1 MELGFKVQRMNL
13 FNDLLSLYKKS
24 RGSNTPTEDYCTEC
38 LAGILRSN
46 TELLNE
52 FAETVLKIDN
62 SGKINVF
69 TQRSYRTIDGDLG
82 IVDMV
87 FESNSALCLLE
98 MKVESGEGA
107 GQLEKYQQIL
117 NERPQ
122 NGRKMYLRYCSLYID
137 NKEGYSSFKQFR
149 WADIADFLKD
159 YTIENQLIQEFY
171 QFLKENKMTGN
182 ERFNHEDLIG
192 LKVYGDI
199 ASKVHEVFSVIE
211 DELKTFGTISGG
223 INSSNRLAIFCSG
236 VIGEKWSEVLVSYDF
251 KGIRYKDEPVLAVQ
265 LFVHRKNSVYKQFV
279 EVATE
284 YYQDKKFESKDI
296 FSTNEHG
303 GHIRF
308 EKPSAMFFNEEEQ
321 LQEMARWVEN
331 KFGEVLSF
339 RNATNQLDWNFESN
353 EMIK

>member
-1 MELGFKVQRMNL
+1 
-13 FNDLLSLYKKS
+13 NDLLSLYKKS

-122 NGRKMYLRYCSLYID
+122 NGRKM
-137 NKEGYSSFKQFR
+137 
-149 WADIADFLKD
+149 
-159 YTIENQLIQEFY
+159 
-171 QFLKENKMTGN
+171 
-182 ERFNHEDLIG
+182 
-192 LKVYGDI
+192 
-199 ASKVHEVFSVIE
+199 
-211 DELKTFGTISGG
+211 
-223 INSSNRLAIFCSG
+223 
-236 VIGEKWSEVLVSYDF
+236 
-251 KGIRYKDEPVLAVQ
+251 
-265 LFVHRKNSVYKQFV
+265 
-279 EVATE
+279 
-284 YYQDKKFESKDI
+284 
-296 FSTNEHG
+296 
-303 GHIRF
+303 
-308 EKPSAMFFNEEEQ
+308 
-321 LQEMARWVEN
+321 
-331 KFGEVLSF
+331 
-339 RNATNQLDWNFESN
+339 
-353 EMIK
+353 